1 MAFHMLNILGDLLY
15 VAPVNSSRTVLP
27 SPNELKRK
35 ILVKAKKIQPI
46 TEADAK
52 VKKIQP
58 ITEANAAPVIQLVK
72 QPSVQQSSSTAK
84 LSMKRQ
90 VFDLQKILRI
100 LYPYNLFGHTKSN
113 LGKSVQRLPSCLTL
127 YAIASIQI
135 KQFGYQCL
143 NA

>member
-46 TEADAK
+46 TEA
-52 VKKIQP
+52 
-58 ITEANAAPVIQLVK
+58 NAAPLIQIVK

-100 LYPYNLFGHTKSN
+100 LYPYYLFGHTKSILGESRYGFILMRLNQN
-113 LGKSVQRLPSCLTL
+113 LIS
-127 YAIASIQI
+127 ASKM
-135 KQFGYQCL
+135 KQ
-143 NA
+143 N